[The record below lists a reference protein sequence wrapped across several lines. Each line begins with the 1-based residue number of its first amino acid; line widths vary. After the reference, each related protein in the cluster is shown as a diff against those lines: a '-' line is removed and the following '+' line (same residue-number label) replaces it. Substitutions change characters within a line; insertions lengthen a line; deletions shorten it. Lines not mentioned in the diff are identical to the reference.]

1 MDIEKLQHLV
11 VDALEDIKAQD
22 IAVFDTTRLSDMFER
37 VIVASGT
44 SNRQTRALAMHV
56 RDKVKAAGET
66 ILSLEGE
73 DTGEWLLVDL
83 GPVVVHIMQP
93 AIRAYYN
100 LEELWG
106 ATPVS
111 TKKPAKKAAPRKSA
125 SADGARSSTPAKK
138 TATPKK
144 AAKKATKAPA
154 KTGGTTARKTASKT
168 APKKAP
174 TKRAAKKTA

>member
-1 MDIEKLQHLV
+1 MDIEQLQFVV

-22 IAVFDTTRLSDMFER
+22 ITVFDTAHISDMFER

-56 RDKVKAAGET
+56 RDKVKTAGQPV
-66 ILSLEGE
+66 LSLEGE

-106 ATPVS
+106 SKPVNL
-111 TKKPAKKAAPRKSA
+111 KKPAKKVVPKKTA
-125 SADGARSSTPAKK
+125 STAKPAAKK
-138 TATPKK
+138 TVPKK
-144 AAKKATKAPA
+144 AAQKAVKIATKAPA
-154 KTGGTTARKTASKT
+154 KKAASPAKTA
-168 APKKAP
+168 
-174 TKRAAKKTA
+174 AAKTPRKKSA

>member
-1 MDIEKLQHLV
+1 MELEQLQFVV
-11 VDALEDIKAQD
+11 VDALEDVKAQD
-22 IAVFDTTRLSDMFER
+22 IAVFDTAQISDMFER
-37 VIVASGT
+37 VIMASGT

-66 ILSLEGE
+66 VLSLEGE

-106 ATPVS
+106 GKPVHV
-111 TKKPAKKAAPRKSA
+111 KKPVQKRVAKKAAASTDVAAKKPATKTTAKKAAPASPKKTSKSA
-125 SADGARSSTPAKK
+125 TSAVRKAATKTAAKTTRKK
-138 TATPKK
+138 T
-144 AAKKATKAPA
+144 
-154 KTGGTTARKTASKT
+154 S
-168 APKKAP
+168 
-174 TKRAAKKTA
+174 

>member
-1 MDIEKLQHLV
+1 MNIEQLQHLV

-22 IAVFDTTRLSDMFER
+22 IQVFDTSGISDMFER
-37 VIVASGT
+37 VVVASGT

-56 RDKVKAAGET
+56 RDKVKAAGEP

-93 AIRAYYN
+93 AIRTYYN

-106 ATPVS
+106 STPVS
-111 TKKPAKKAAPRKSA
+111 LKKPVKKTAAKKSAAPAKAAAKPAKKAAPK
-125 SADGARSSTPAKK
+125 
-138 TATPKK
+138 
-144 AAKKATKAPA
+144 KAPA
-154 KTGGTTARKTASKT
+154 KSAKKAVPKTAAKST
-168 APKKAP
+168 RKKA
-174 TKRAAKKTA
+174 A